1 MVIYVYF
8 AQLIDE
14 KANMSDKGRLV
25 NNSAAII
32 THRLAQ
38 VITSFFL
45 TIIIVRYLGTF
56 GQGQYALGYTY
67 YLMLSASFSQG
78 FKILFTR
85 EISQNIEDTHLY
97 LISGSLLQLIFSLI
111 GYIGLFLLVSLLPY
125 QIDTKLVCYVI
136 GLAVLPFS
144 LSNISEAIFQAHE
157 KMHLIT
163 YSTVPIYVL
172 RVLFM
177 WFALSNGATINI
189 IAWLVVIS
197 ETIIMF
203 LQWILIR
210 RIVSYVPLAI
220 NLHFLKKTLKQVRT
234 FLFIQTAATI
244 RLRLQLI
251 ILSVLAGEVAT
262 GIFSIIMQLI
272 RPFNV
277 IVDSI
282 VLPLFPRMSQMAIND
297 RLALKN
303 LSEQAISVLFFFVL
317 PLVIGFLFIGEDFL
331 LLIYKDENLIG
342 AGLILTLVGIGLF
355 GTTFTR
361 PLGLSVISAGF
372 ERVDLR
378 VQIVSIILGIIL
390 SPILIANF
398 QLIGAAVAS
407 TTIELLAGL
416 QILSAVYS
424 NLFKLNFL
432 KILKKPLFVA
442 ISVFVTFGFLNL
454 LNVHTIVTIGIVGI
468 VYLLILATVILEVV
482 DEDNMLKQRF
492 KGLLSNLIRW

>member
-1 MVIYVYF
+1 
-8 AQLIDE
+8 
-14 KANMSDKGRLV
+14 
-25 NNSAAII
+25 
-32 THRLAQ
+32 
-38 VITSFFL
+38 
-45 TIIIVRYLGTF
+45 
-56 GQGQYALGYTY
+56 
-67 YLMLSASFSQG
+67 
-78 FKILFTR
+78 
-85 EISQNIEDTHLY
+85 
-97 LISGSLLQLIFSLI
+97 
-111 GYIGLFLLVSLLPY
+111 
-125 QIDTKLVCYVI
+125 
-136 GLAVLPFS
+136 
-144 LSNISEAIFQAHE
+144 
-157 KMHLIT
+157 
-163 YSTVPIYVL
+163 
-172 RVLFM
+172 
-177 WFALSNGATINI
+177 
-189 IAWLVVIS
+189 
-197 ETIIMF
+197 
-203 LQWILIR
+203 
-210 RIVSYVPLAI
+210 
-220 NLHFLKKTLKQVRT
+220 LKKTLKQVRT